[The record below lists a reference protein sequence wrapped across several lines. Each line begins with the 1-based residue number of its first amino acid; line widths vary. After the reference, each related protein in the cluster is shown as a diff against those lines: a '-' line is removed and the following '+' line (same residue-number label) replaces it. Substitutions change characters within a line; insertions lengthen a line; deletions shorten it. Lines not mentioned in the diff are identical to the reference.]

1 MKGETAGTEQM
12 MQDYIAAYSG
22 SPQIVPNYQVKWNSL
37 LQEETL
43 GEYLPRLVKGQITE
57 EEFTRMED
65 DSIRQFEEER

>member
-1 MKGETAGTEQM
+1 M

-37 LQEETL
+37 LQEERL
-43 GEYLPRLVKGQITE
+43 GSYLPRLVKGQITE

>member
-1 MKGETAGTEQM
+1 

>member
-1 MKGETAGTEQM
+1 M

>member
-1 MKGETAGTEQM
+1 MKGETAGAEQM